1 MEYNYPLDYSWSTE
15 EIIDVIALYNAVEK
29 AYEEGISKDE
39 FMKAYR
45 KFKIIVDSK
54 SEEKQLDKQFCE
66 ISHYS
71 IYKVVKAAK
80 DNDWIQVGE

>member
-1 MEYNYPLDYSWSTE
+1 MDYNYPLDYSWSTE

-29 AYEEGISKDE
+29 AYEVGISKDE

-54 SEEKQLDKQFCE
+54 SEEKQLAKQFYE

-71 IYKVVKAAK
+71 IYQVVKAIK
-80 DNDWIQVGE
+80 ENDWIRVGE